1 MAKKKS
7 KKRAKASK
15 AVAKDVKVSGFR
27 KHKKKT
33 IATAV
38 IVVLVVIALLFLF
51 KSGTYF
57 SEAETETESAR
68 PEVVLDEVTCL
79 YLGNTPK
86 YGHLGKY
93 FGNVDNVG
101 EVTAENV
108 KITVEFYDEAGTLV
122 GTHET
127 NVVGDNI
134 VPGDKGAFFSYTES
148 LEGSFSTCKAKVE

>member
-7 KKRAKASK
+7 KKKAKAVVSDGK
-15 AVAKDVKVSGFR
+15 LSGFK

-33 IATAV
+33 IVTAV
-38 IVVLVVIALLFLF
+38 IVVLIVIALLFLF
-51 KSGTYF
+51 KSGTPF
-57 SEAETETESAR
+57 RQAKSETESTRA
-68 PEVVLDEVTCL
+68 ELVLDEITCL
-79 YLGNTPK
+79 YLGDTPK

-101 EVTAENV
+101 DAIAENV
-108 KITVEFYDEAGTLV
+108 KIIVEFYDNGNLV

-127 NVVGDNI
+127 TVVGDNI
-134 VPGDKGAFFSYTES
+134 DPGDKGAFFSYTEG